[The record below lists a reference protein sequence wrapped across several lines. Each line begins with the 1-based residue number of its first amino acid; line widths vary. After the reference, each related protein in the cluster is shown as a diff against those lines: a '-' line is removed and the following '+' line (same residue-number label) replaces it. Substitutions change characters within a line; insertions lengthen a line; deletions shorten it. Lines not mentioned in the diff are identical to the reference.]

1 MEGGTTDWQSTR
13 IQQLIGPRLA
23 TATSVLQSSGS
34 QRYTTTK
41 VYLYSTQRVKYLI
54 SAHFDDNTLKLLK
67 TPNPVS
73 QTSK

>member
-1 MEGGTTDWQSTR
+1 MAEYEDSTADR
-13 IQQLIGPRLA
+13 TSAGNGHFGPPIIWL
-23 TATSVLQSSGS
+23 TKVHH
-34 QRYTTTK
+34 TTK